1 MSWVDGLKKHSWQIA
16 SVMIGGLILVIAV
29 VGLIELRLNE
39 SVRGIVVQAIQD
51 DLEVEDKADA
61 VRLAVL
67 DVRHYHDNLI
77 FGGPSPRRIQ
87 EFDAAYQNLLSKIDS
102 LNKVDINGLDSINP
116 GDLHRGAE
124 LYYNHFR
131 PAIELY
137 ESDRTSFELASDE
150 GLMLLAKLERD
161 VRQVER
167 YGEQLATKS
176 VEDVEN
182 SVNHIRVLLIGK
194 LIGYI
199 LIGATLAYLIIRIL
213 RAQQK
218 VAADLANTL
227 QIKSDFIADISHEL
241 RTPLTVLRANA
252 EVALDL
258 ERTCVHTELLEEIV
272 RESSH
277 MSHMVED
284 LLFLARS
291 DAGALPYD
299 WEIVSLP
306 SLLRELAERGNVL
319 ARQYGAHVHIG
330 PMAEGKVRID
340 RTRLIQAILI
350 LIDNAAKYGPTG
362 NIITLCANKMGNEA
376 QMEVQDQG
384 SGISE
389 EPLAKIFD
397 RFYRMDEAR
406 AHKRDGSGL
415 GLAIAKSIIT
425 AHGGRIEAESVLQ
438 QGTIIRC
445 YLPLLKAPASVQLPA
460 EPALTQNAV

>member
-1 MSWVDGLKKHSWQIA
+1 MH
-16 SVMIGGLILVIAV
+16 
-29 VGLIELRLNE
+29 
-39 SVRGIVVQAIQD
+39 
-51 DLEVEDKADA
+51 
-61 VRLAVL
+61 
-67 DVRHYHDNLI
+67 
-77 FGGPSPRRIQ
+77 
-87 EFDAAYQNLLSKIDS
+87 
-102 LNKVDINGLDSINP
+102 KVDITGLDSINA

-194 LIGYI
+194 LIGYV
-199 LIGATLAYLIIRIL
+199 LIGVTLAYLIIRIL

-258 ERTCVHTELLEEIV
+258 ERACVHTELLEEIV

-299 WEIVSLP
+299 WEIVYVP

-330 PMAEGKVRID
+330 PMTEGKVRID

-350 LIDNAAKYGPTG
+350 LVDNAAKYGPTG
-362 NIITLCANKMGNEA
+362 NIITLCATKMGGEV

-384 SGISE
+384 PGISE
-389 EPLAKIFD
+389 EHLAKIFD